1 MISNCVE
8 CNKEI
13 RYSPFAFDPNSEYA
27 EVTMSGL
34 CSNGIDGCWEL
45 KGGAQ
50 MSASYIIDLINK
62 HGFYTTCNKQRMEFV
77 KELTDNLDYIVENR
91 EEVIIGYDDEGRFDF
106 SNTRP
111 YQPK

>member
-1 MISNCVE
+1 RRRMISNCVE

-45 KGGAQ
+45 KG
-50 MSASYIIDLINK
+50 
-62 HGFYTTCNKQRMEFV
+62 E
-77 KELTDNLDYIVENR
+77 
-91 EEVIIGYDDEGRFDF
+91 
-106 SNTRP
+106 
-111 YQPK
+111 